1 MLMKTLP
8 YFDAESGLNGING
21 GNPTET
27 PSNDET
33 PLNQESAQNNADEQK
48 TGDIKSEAQKLADG
62 MFAKR
67 MKGIS
72 KEEVE
77 AYKANKDDF
86 LEYMNSKKTEAE
98 RVAEATKNAERLSSE
113 AKAKEA
119 KANAMILAVKAGIR
133 PEHIEDAVILATAKV
148 SDEVSIDEAIA
159 TIADSNPAW
168 KAGANLGNKG
178 GNPPDDQ
185 EKNTEIKTF
194 I

>member
-1 MLMKTLP
+1 MLKFSTP
-8 YFDAESGLNGING
+8 YFDAESGLNGVNG
-21 GNPTET
+21 GNPIEA
-27 PSNDET
+27 PSDGGK
-33 PLNQESAQNNADEQK
+33 PLEPKTAQNNADEQK

-86 LEYMNSKKTEAE
+86 LEYMNAKKTEAE
-98 RVAEATKNAERLSSE
+98 RVAEASKNAERLTQE
-113 AKAKEA
+113 AKQKEA
-119 KANAMILAVKAGIR
+119 KANAMILAVKAGIK

-148 SDEVSIDEAIA
+148 TDDMSLDEAIIK
-159 TIADSNPAW
+159 IADNNPAW
-168 KAGANLGNKG
+168 KAGTNLGDKG
-178 GNPPDDQ
+178 GNPPEDQ